1 MIVDTSALLAIVF
14 QEPGYES
21 LIDRQAPGT
30 GEEGSGNSDPCRGGL
45 VLTGR
50 LEGDADAQVSGIL
63 QQLEIVPVP
72 FGERHWRTAV
82 EAFHRFGKG
91 RHPAAL
97 NFGDCLSYATAKLAD
112 RPLLFVGDDFSKTD
126 LRAA

>member
-1 MIVDTSALLAIVF
+1 VIVDTSAILAIVF
-14 QEPGYES
+14 KEPGYES
-21 LIDRQAPGT
+21 LIDKLLAPGRKGVGT
-30 GEEGSGNSDPCRGGL
+30 PTLAEAGL

-63 QQLEIVPVP
+63 QQFEIVPVP
-72 FGERHWRTAV
+72 FGEGHWRAAV
-82 EAFHRFGKG
+82 EAFRRFGKG

-97 NFGDCLSYATAKLAD
+97 SFGDCLSYATAKLAD
-112 RPLLFVGDDFSKTD
+112 RPLLFVGEDFSKTD